1 MHVTFCARSDD
12 DGPYCSITDISS
24 QNDAYMVG
32 EDRVGSTELEDTFS
46 DTTEACLE
54 QNYSLS

>member
-1 MHVTFCARSDD
+1 MLPFVLVLMMMGFI
-12 DGPYCSITDISS
+12 CSITDISS
-24 QNDAYMVG
+24 QNDTYMVG
-32 EDRVGSTELEDTFS
+32 EGRVGSTELEDTFS